1 MKNLGLSKK
10 TNIKGFVFGATL
22 AFLLAS
28 GLVFA
33 WNAIWNGTSWINS
46 GEIIPAKQIAENFE
60 YLYLKSQLLPDN
72 GCPNVGDVLSWDGSK
87 FVCQDANAST
97 TDPGGDAGTNPEL
110 IAGCAYTPRS
120 SAAFARRDTKCWGG
134 AELSRASV
142 INSII
147 CPNNSTKV
155 VLGKY
160 ARNCRLDGGDGAQRQ
175 RCSYVITSMGCV
187 K

>member
-33 WNAIWNGTSWINS
+33 WNAIWNGTSWINT

-60 YLYLKSQLLPDN
+60 YLYLKSRLLPDN

-97 TDPGGDAGTNPEL
+97 TDTGTDTGTDPEL
-110 IAGCAYTPRS
+110 IAGCATNAEEDRYGR
-120 SAAFARRDTKCWGG
+120 ARPPICWGG
-134 AELSRASV
+134 ASAGRR
-142 INSII
+142 NSIENTN
-147 CPNNSTKV
+147 CPTGSTKV

-160 ARNCRLDGGDGAQRQ
+160 ETNCRLDGGDGAQRLV
-175 RCSYVITSMGCV
+175 CNYVVTSVGCI

>member
-33 WNAIWNGTSWINS
+33 WNAIWNGTSWINT

-97 TDPGGDAGTNPEL
+97 TDPGTDTGVNPEL

-134 AELSRASV
+134 AYITRLNRVEYTKCPAGSQSV
-142 INSII
+142 I
-147 CPNNSTKV
+147 
-155 VLGKY
+155 LGEY
-160 ARNCRLDGGDGAQRQ
+160 ETNCRLEGGDGAQRLV
-175 RCSYVITSMGCV
+175 CTYIVTSVGCI